1 MTGRKSKWGKSQK
14 RSHICMKTISDEAVA
29 GKKKS
34 LKWNEPLSFKV
45 WDECNVGSWK
55 KKDPLG
61 LFYYPIP
68 ECGIYTSHYWAL
80 CPKVV
85 N

>member
-1 MTGRKSKWGKSQK
+1 
-14 RSHICMKTISDEAVA
+14 MKTISDEAVA

-55 KKDPLG
+55 KKKKIPLDYFIIQSQSVG
-61 LFYYPIP
+61 FIFLTI
-68 ECGIYTSHYWAL
+68 EHCV
-80 CPKVV
+80 PKLWIKQVTK
-85 N
+85 NIFGD